1 MRYISYFN
9 AYIKLKLVLLLLLFV
24 FRLNAV
30 NRDFGLTNSV
40 AIHLGGGYPF
50 VFDDFA
56 ETTNLGRYSASLGV
70 SYMFKM
76 YNGFWFDA
84 GLEYQEQVAMSTY
97 NMSGTDVLV
106 YDTQGKE
113 MMFHYKFNSTYD
125 YQYFNVINLPI
136 VVGYFYKGFYIGA
149 GPKIG
154 MCVNILETSE
164 VNYTTSSSYNQ
175 YIEDFEGMP
184 NHYNATY
191 TTKCK
196 ERLLPSLKLSAVFEM
211 GYDFLVKL
219 NSNNYHT
226 LKFSLFGEVS
236 MFDLK
241 SNSNNL
247 LLYRIDQ
254 ENASYLQLAPFYY
267 TKSTNG
273 NRVVSLYSAIVGLKL
288 SWIINFPPK
297 NCKNCNNW
305 NRSRLLK

>member
-1 MRYISYFN
+1 
-9 AYIKLKLVLLLLLFV
+9 
-24 FRLNAV
+24 
-30 NRDFGLTNSV
+30 
-40 AIHLGGGYPF
+40 
-50 VFDDFA
+50 
-56 ETTNLGRYSASLGV
+56 
-70 SYMFKM
+70 
-76 YNGFWFDA
+76 
-84 GLEYQEQVAMSTY
+84 
-97 NMSGTDVLV
+97 
-106 YDTQGKE
+106 
-113 MMFHYKFNSTYD
+113 
-125 YQYFNVINLPI
+125 
-136 VVGYFYKGFYIGA
+136 
-149 GPKIG
+149 
-154 MCVNILETSE
+154 
-164 VNYTTSSSYNQ
+164 
-175 YIEDFEGMP
+175 
-184 NHYNATY
+184 
-191 TTKCK
+191 
-196 ERLLPSLKLSAVFEM
+196 LKLSAVFEM
-211 GYDFLVKL
+211 GYDFWVKL